1 MERDPDNSPAVLLVD
16 DDPNFL
22 LSSSV
27 ALRAEGIGAVHTLED
42 SRETLSFLGKMP
54 VSAVVLDLTMPHLSG
69 AELLPRI
76 KKEYPELP
84 VIVLTGRDEVG
95 PAVTSMKDGAF
106 DYLIKPVEPG
116 RLVGVIRHA
125 LVVRDLRDEVSS
137 LRRHLLSARL
147 EHEEVFSGII
157 TKSPRMIAIFKYVEA
172 VGRSTHP
179 LLVTGETGVGKEL
192 IAGAVHA
199 VSGRKGGFVAV
210 NTAGLEDNV
219 FSDTLFGHKKGA
231 FTGADHPREGLIA
244 QAAGGTLFLDEIGDM
259 TETTQVKLLR
269 LLEENRYYPLGSDE
283 PRRSEARIVCATH
296 HNLRERTA
304 AGKYRKDLFYRLSAH
319 QVHVPPLRERRE
331 DLPGL
336 VDYFLGESAASL
348 GKKKPTPPNE
358 LFLLLSNYPF
368 HGNIRELKSMIYEA
382 VLRHAGG
389 VLSLEHFREAVGEHV
404 QGTEWAPS
412 PQDEPFVPFP
422 PGNRLPT
429 LKEAEE
435 FLVEE
440 ALRRSENNQGIAASL
455 LGISRQALNKRLLR
469 GKSSSRAR

>member
-1 MERDPDNSPAVLLVD
+1 VHDNPPAILLVD

-27 ALRAEGIGAVHTLED
+27 ALRAEGIDSVHTLED
-42 SRETLSFLGKMP
+42 SRETLPFLGRTE
-54 VSAVVLDLTMPHLSG
+54 VAAVVLDLTMPHLPG
-69 AELLPRI
+69 TELLPRI
-76 KKEYPELP
+76 KKEHPQLP

-95 PAVTSMKDGAF
+95 PAVASMKAGAF

-125 LVVRDLRDEVSS
+125 LELRDLREEVSS
-137 LRRHLLSARL
+137 LRQHLLSARL
-147 EHEEVFSGII
+147 EHEEAFSGIV
-157 TKSPRMIAIFKYVEA
+157 TKSPKMIAIFKYVEA

-179 LLVTGETGVGKEL
+179 LLITGETGAGKEL

-199 VSGRKGGFVAV
+199 VSGRKGEFVAV
-210 NTAGLEDNV
+210 NTSGLEDNV

-231 FTGADHPREGLIA
+231 FTGADQSREGLIA

-259 TETTQVKLLR
+259 TDATQVKLLR

-296 HNLRERTA
+296 HNLRERAA
-304 AGKYRKDLFYRLSAH
+304 AGKYRKDLYYRLAAH
-319 QVHVPPLRERRE
+319 QVHIPPLRDRRE

-336 VDYFLGESAASL
+336 IDYFLGESAASL
-348 GKKKPTPPNE
+348 GKKKPTPPGE

-382 VLRHAGG
+382 VLRHSGG
-389 VLSLEHFREAVGEHV
+389 VLSLEYFRSVVGVQV
-404 QGTEWAPS
+404 QGTDWAPS
-412 PQDEPFVPFP
+412 PREESFVPFLL
-422 PGNRLPT
+422 GDRLPT

-435 FLVEE
+435 FLVKE
-440 ALRRSENNQGIAASL
+440 ALHRSENNQGIAASL
-455 LGISRQALNKRLLR
+455 LGISRQALNKRLIR
-469 GKSSSRAR
+469 DKGGTKTR